1 MQGAV
6 GCQATQTTATKYRN
20 NASLLTGFIDS
31 LIARSAGSPRQSRPI
46 VFCLENLTTDM
57 DLRSYDVLLPCVTVL
72 GKCRKM
78 CAANVQ

>member
-1 MQGAV
+1 MQGAL

-46 VFCLENLTTDM
+46 VF
-57 DLRSYDVLLPCVTVL
+57 LRKLDY
-72 GKCRKM
+72 
-78 CAANVQ
+78 

>member
-1 MQGAV
+1 M
-6 GCQATQTTATKYRN
+6 TKYRN
-20 NASLLTGFIDS
+20 NASLLAGFIDS
-31 LIARSAGSPRQSRPI
+31 LIACSAGLHPK
-46 VFCLENLTTDM
+46 VGLLFFLENLTTDM